1 MVITAIHHPAERTR
15 QPGADVRV
23 QIRVLHGTHA
33 ETPKALGIVPHIV
46 RILAEE
52 HLPPNVIL
60 PARVP
65 PGHDRAEVSGAPTRL
80 IADRRPI
87 GLGDLVAR
95 AHAIIPGRTP
105 RNSHVPRTGC
115 ETGLCGIR
123 VVERGARAPFQRQ
136 ETGGPGMSGLRLV
149 LAVLSIPVFLAAAS
163 TSLAG
168 GRPVQ
173 EPPKGYDHD
182 RFAPKPDILR
192 VFRGF
197 VVSFDSKDDDDGRSG
212 GDLLRVPHWVSQE
225 LRSWEPPKAVQ
236 DDAAAWCLDTLRNRP
251 KWFTDEDLF
260 ETGVAPNDDSY
271 RSSGFDRGH
280 MAMKLLVERLG
291 QDAAYNTHTVLN
303 AIPQRPK
310 FNQGIWQNL
319 EFLTGAWAQK
329 YGKIWAIQGPVFYKK
344 TTLAWI
350 GDEGERKVAVPDA
363 AFKVVVREKT
373 EQERSVAKE
382 RDRDAPEV
390 LAFLY
395 PQLGPG
401 YFGSRKDY
409 RHSRFLTSVDE
420 IEELTGLDFKLSP
433 DSAVEKRLERRRATV
448 LWEPSEVDLK
458 QRRLFLS
465 GCRN

>member
-1 MVITAIHHPAERTR
+1 MSSSRAI
-15 QPGADVRV
+15 
-23 QIRVLHGTHA
+23 
-33 ETPKALGIVPHIV
+33 
-46 RILAEE
+46 
-52 HLPPNVIL
+52 
-60 PARVP
+60 
-65 PGHDRAEVSGAPTRL
+65 
-80 IADRRPI
+80 
-87 GLGDLVAR
+87 
-95 AHAIIPGRTP
+95 
-105 RNSHVPRTGC
+105 
-115 ETGLCGIR
+115 
-123 VVERGARAPFQRQ
+123 
-136 ETGGPGMSGLRLV
+136 
-149 LAVLSIPVFLAAAS
+149 LAVLSLPVLLAVAS

-173 EPPKGYDHD
+173 APPKGYDHD

-197 VVSFDSKDDDDGRSG
+197 VVSFDSKDEDDGVSG
-212 GDLLRVPHWVSQE
+212 DDLLRVPHWVSQE
-225 LRSWEPPKAVQ
+225 LRRWEPPKALQ
-236 DDAAAWCLDTLRNRP
+236 DDDSAWCLDTLRDRP
-251 KWFTDEDLF
+251 RWFTDEDLF

-329 YGKIWAIQGPVFYKK
+329 YGKIWVIQGPVFYKK

-350 GDEGERKVAVPDA
+350 GDEGERRVAVPDA
-363 AFKVVVREKT
+363 AFKIVVREKT
-373 EQERSVAKE
+373 QQERSAAKE
-382 RDRDAPEV
+382 RDRDAPAV
-390 LAFLY
+390 LAFMY

-433 DSAVEKRLERRRATV
+433 VSAVEKRLERRRAAA
-448 LWEPSEVDLK
+448 LWEPREVDLK

>member
-1 MVITAIHHPAERTR
+1 
-15 QPGADVRV
+15 
-23 QIRVLHGTHA
+23 
-33 ETPKALGIVPHIV
+33 
-46 RILAEE
+46 
-52 HLPPNVIL
+52 
-60 PARVP
+60 
-65 PGHDRAEVSGAPTRL
+65 
-80 IADRRPI
+80 
-87 GLGDLVAR
+87 
-95 AHAIIPGRTP
+95 
-105 RNSHVPRTGC
+105 
-115 ETGLCGIR
+115 
-123 VVERGARAPFQRQ
+123 
-136 ETGGPGMSGLRLV
+136 MSGLRLV

-192 VFRGF
+192 EFRGF
-197 VVSFDSKDDDDGRSG
+197 VVSFDSKDDDDGRAG

-225 LRSWEPPKAVQ
+225 LRRWEPPKALQ
-236 DDAAAWCLDTLRNRP
+236 DEAGAWCLDTLRDRP

-291 QDAAYNTHTVLN
+291 QEAAYNTHTVLN

-319 EFLTGAWAQK
+319 GFLTGAWAQK
-329 YGKIWAIQGPVFYKK
+329 YGKIWVIQGPVFYKK
-344 TTLAWI
+344 TVLTWI

-373 EQERSVAKE
+373 EHERSAAKE
-382 RDRDAPEV
+382 RDRDAVEV

-401 YFGSRKDY
+401 YFGSRNDY

-433 DSAVEKRLERRRATV
+433 DSAVEKRLERRRTTV
-448 LWEPSEVDLK
+448 LWEPSK
-458 QRRLFLS
+458 RLA
-465 GCRN
+465 

>member
-1 MVITAIHHPAERTR
+1 
-15 QPGADVRV
+15 
-23 QIRVLHGTHA
+23 
-33 ETPKALGIVPHIV
+33 
-46 RILAEE
+46 
-52 HLPPNVIL
+52 
-60 PARVP
+60 
-65 PGHDRAEVSGAPTRL
+65 
-80 IADRRPI
+80 
-87 GLGDLVAR
+87 
-95 AHAIIPGRTP
+95 
-105 RNSHVPRTGC
+105 
-115 ETGLCGIR
+115 
-123 VVERGARAPFQRQ
+123 
-136 ETGGPGMSGLRLV
+136 MSRLRLV
-149 LAVLSIPVFLAAAS
+149 LAILSLPVFMAAAS

-168 GRPVQ
+168 RPPVQ
-173 EPPKGYDHD
+173 EPPTGYDHD

-192 VFRGF
+192 VFSGF
-197 VVSFDSKDDDDGRSG
+197 AVSFDSKDDDDGVPG

-225 LRSWEPPKAVQ
+225 LRSWEPPKALHE
-236 DDAAAWCLDTLRNRP
+236 DDGAWCLNTLRDRP

-271 RSSGFDRGH
+271 RNSGFDRGH

-329 YGKIWAIQGPVFYKK
+329 YGKIWIIQGPVFYEK

-350 GDEGERKVAVPDA
+350 GDEGERRVAVPDA
-363 AFKVVVREKT
+363 AFKIVVREKT
-373 EQERSVAKE
+373 EEERGAAKV

-401 YFGSRKDY
+401 YFGSRNDY

-420 IEELTGLDFKLSP
+420 IEELTGLDFNLSA
-433 DSAVEKRLERRRATV
+433 DSAVEKRLERRQAAA
-448 LWEPSEVDLK
+448 LWEPRVVDLK